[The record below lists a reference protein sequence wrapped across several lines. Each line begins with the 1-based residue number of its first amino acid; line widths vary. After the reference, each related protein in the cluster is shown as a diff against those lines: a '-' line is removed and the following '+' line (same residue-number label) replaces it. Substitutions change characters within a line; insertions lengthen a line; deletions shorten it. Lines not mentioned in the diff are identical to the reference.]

1 MRDEL
6 QQLEEEMLKGRLV
19 LPIKS
24 ANELIPGNKEND
36 WSVMHFPFNGF
47 NIDKINISHYEKVN
61 LSSPYED
68 LEIYRKKD
76 CID

>member
-24 ANELIPGNKEND
+24 TNELIPENKEND
-36 WSVMHFPFNGF
+36 WWVMHFPFNGF
-47 NIDKINISHYEKVN
+47 NIDKINISFRILGKVDYN
-61 LSSPYED
+61 LLCN
-68 LEIYRKKD
+68 LEENF
-76 CID
+76 

>member
-6 QQLEEEMLKGRLV
+6 QQLEEEMLNGNLV

-36 WSVMHFPFNGF
+36 WWVMHFPFNGF
-47 NIDKINISHYEKVN
+47 NIDKVNLSDYEKIN

-68 LEIYRKKD
+68 LEIYRKKN

>member
-36 WSVMHFPFNGF
+36 WWVMHFPFNGF
-47 NIDKINISHYEKVN
+47 NIDKINISHYEKIN

-68 LEIYRKKD
+68 LEIYKKK
-76 CID
+76 

>member
-36 WSVMHFPFNGF
+36 WWVMHFPFNGF